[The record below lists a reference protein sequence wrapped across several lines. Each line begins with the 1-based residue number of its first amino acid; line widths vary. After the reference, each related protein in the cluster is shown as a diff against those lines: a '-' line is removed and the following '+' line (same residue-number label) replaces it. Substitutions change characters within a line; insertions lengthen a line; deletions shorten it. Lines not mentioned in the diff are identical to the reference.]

1 MVEALFFIFRLYVFT
16 ETESYWLSNYKAIY
30 ILAKG
35 GSYMKHLITKY
46 TENGKR
52 FAESWLQINVFGKCF
67 CFSKKK
73 IEI

>member
-1 MVEALFFIFRLYVFT
+1 
-16 ETESYWLSNYKAIY
+16 
-30 ILAKG
+30 
-35 GSYMKHLITKY
+35 MKHLITKY